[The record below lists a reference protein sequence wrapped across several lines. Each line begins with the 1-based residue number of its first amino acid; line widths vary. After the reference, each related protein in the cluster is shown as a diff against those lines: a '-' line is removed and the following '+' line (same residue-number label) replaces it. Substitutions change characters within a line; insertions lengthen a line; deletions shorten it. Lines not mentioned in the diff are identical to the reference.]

1 MIDPESIW
9 GIYQMS
15 GFEHIPVLFNEC
27 ISGLNINENGVYAD
41 GTAGG
46 GNHALGIGL
55 RLSVKGH
62 LICLDR
68 DIDAIRACSK
78 KLGGLNC
85 TLTLLNDSFTA
96 LPVYLHESSLMLD
109 GLLLDLGVSSHQL
122 DTPQRG
128 FSYMSD
134 GVLDMRMDGKA
145 SFSAK
150 ELVNTYSK
158 EELERVF
165 FEYGEEKYSRSIAS
179 LIVESREK
187 KPIETTYELVQIIKN
202 AMPVKALKEKQHPA
216 KRVFQAIRIEINDEL
231 NQLEKLLTE
240 IIDYI
245 KPGGRIAVITFHSLE
260 DKLVKKIF
268 AGFEKPCT
276 CPPDFP
282 VCVCGK
288 VSLGKAMKVIYPTE
302 DEIKAN
308 PRSRSAKLR
317 IFMKEKAK

>member
-1 MIDPESIW
+1 MNS
-9 GIYQMS
+9 
-15 GFEHIPVLFNEC
+15 FEHIPVLFNES
-27 ISGLNINENGVYAD
+27 INGLNISEDGVYAD

-46 GNHALGIGL
+46 GNHSLGIGSHL
-55 RLSVKGH
+55 REKGT

-68 DIDAIRACSK
+68 DIEAIRACRK
-78 KLGGLNC
+78 KLGGLCC
-85 TLTLLNDSFTA
+85 TLTLLNESFTA
-96 LPVYLHESSLMLD
+96 LPSYLKESGLLLD

-122 DTPQRG
+122 DTARRG

-134 GVLDMRMDGKA
+134 GDLDMRMDCNAG
-145 SFSAK
+145 FSAK

-158 EELERVF
+158 EALERVF

-179 LIVESREK
+179 LIIEK
-187 KPIETTYELVQIIKN
+187 RKEKPIETTFELVDIIKS
-202 AMPVKALKEKQHPA
+202 AMPKKALCEKQHPA
-216 KRVFQAIRIEINDEL
+216 KRVFQAIRIEVNDEL
-231 NQLEKLLTE
+231 NQVKTLLENV
-240 IIDYI
+240 IDYI

-260 DKLVKKIF
+260 DRLVKTIF

-288 VSLGKAMKVIYPTE
+288 KSLGKALKVINPTTE
-302 DEIKAN
+302 EIEKN

-317 IFMKEKAK
+317 IFEKGMTL